1 MHLVRDVLDKQLV
14 DKARIRIGRADGI
27 VLHLDELGRLKVKA
41 IELGWSTLVRRLLTG
56 VGLRTL
62 ARDRGGG
69 YRLDWSHVS
78 VADVEIIV
86 DVDRQELPL
95 ERWQQWLRRRVLTWI
110 PGGLS

>member
-14 DKARIRIGRADGI
+14 DQAEVRVGRADGI
-27 VLHLDELGRLKVKA
+27 ILHLNEHGQPKVVA
-41 IELGWSTLVRRLLTG
+41 IELGWSTLARRLLKG

-62 ARDRGGG
+62 ARDRGRG
-69 YRLDWSHVS
+69 YRIAWSHV
-78 VADVEIIV
+78 ADVGVDITI

-95 ERWQQWLRRRVLTWI
+95 ERWQQWLRRRILGWI